1 MSTAMQDDPL
11 LDFEPGTASVEALT
25 EEPIRR
31 GKPPMAVRPR
41 KTVVYLGAAAAG
53 LLSVVLLMSS
63 GGSEPVQDPA
73 EVERTASDMGD
84 GRVTPMPE
92 QPMILD
98 QMVAQVEEQESVDPI
113 AILES
118 APDSVPQVE
127 VGPGGRA
134 YADVGRGAPREPAG
148 PQADGAPTAVDPAV
162 AEREETYRRALAA
175 AAVEETDAAR
185 ALRQR
190 LQAVTAPTAGS
201 APAGGAAME
210 EEDPLE
216 SARQEIEA
224 AEQLLFP
231 GGVVAP
237 SVGPSLPLRPQP
249 IPPTRP
255 RSDP

>member
-1 MSTAMQDDPL
+1 MSSLLQDDPL
-11 LDFEPGTASVEALT
+11 LDFESSPGSPEAVA

-53 LLSVVLLMSS
+53 LLSVALLMSS
-63 GGSEPVQDPA
+63 GGSKPVQDPA
-73 EVERTASDMGD
+73 AVERTAADASDSP
-84 GRVTPMPE
+84 VTPMPE

-113 AILES
+113 AILER
-118 APDSVPQVE
+118 APDSVPQVA

-134 YADVGRGAPREPAG
+134 YADVGRGAPREPAD
-148 PQADGAPTAVDPAV
+148 PQTDAAPTAVDPAV

-190 LQAVTAPTAGS
+190 LQATASPTS
-201 APAGGAAME
+201 ATPPAGAE
-210 EEDPLE
+210 PREQEDPLE
-216 SARQEIEA
+216 TARREIEA
-224 AEQLLFP
+224 AERLLLP
-231 GGVVAP
+231 GGVPAP
-237 SVGPSLPLRPQP
+237 SAGPVRPLRPQP

>member
-1 MSTAMQDDPL
+1 MSSLLQDDPL
-11 LDFEPGTASVEALT
+11 LDLDAAPGSPEAAA

-53 LLSVVLLMSS
+53 LLSVALLMSA

-73 EVERTASDMGD
+73 QIERAAADGSDSP
-84 GRVTPMPE
+84 VTPMPE

-98 QMVAQVEEQESVDPI
+98 QMVAQVEEQESVDPV

-118 APDSVPQVE
+118 APDSVPQVP
-127 VGPGGRA
+127 VGPGGRE
-134 YADVGRGAPREPAG
+134 YAEVGRGAPGMASPQVDTLAA
-148 PQADGAPTAVDPAV
+148 QADALGM
-162 AEREETYRRALAA
+162 EREQAYRRALTA
-175 AAVEETDAAR
+175 AAVQETDAAR

-190 LQAVTAPTAGS
+190 LQAAAPPTAG
-201 APAGGAAME
+201 APRAGGE
-210 EEDPLE
+210 PREQEDPLE
-216 SARQEIEA
+216 TARREIEA
-224 AEQLLFP
+224 AEQLLYP
-231 GGVVAP
+231 GGVP
-237 SVGPSLPLRPQP
+237 SPSAGPVRPLRPQP